1 VTKSPIFRI
10 DTVHRSI
17 WRTSATGGEERLTL
31 APKAYQVL
39 YYLIE
44 NPNRLITHDE
54 LLSALWTKAYVQPE
68 ILKSHILAIRAA
80 LRDDADDPQFI
91 ETVRGRGYRFI
102 GPIAAFYA
110 ASQATTL
117 PRDQGRIVGRN
128 EPLERLATLLLVADS
143 REFQAAFVTGEP
155 GIGKT
160 ALIGQFLTTAL
171 TRPDVFVSTGQCVEG
186 FAGAIEPYY
195 PVLEAL
201 SSLCKGPLGATV
213 VRSLVTLAP
222 SWAIQL
228 PASVSVEQR
237 SRLQQQL
244 VGTTRER
251 MLREG
256 CDLFESLAA
265 DRTLVLVLEDLH
277 WADYATVD
285 FLSAICRRRSRSR
298 LLLIATYRPEDLRSG
313 GHPLN
318 GLARELALHKL
329 CSEILLGPLTE
340 EAVGEFLNPE
350 SDAKSTAREFVHLIH
365 TRSGGN
371 PLFLQA
377 TLDHLTERG
386 LVTRTASGWRPLGPV
401 NKIPFDV
408 PTTLGHM
415 IEARFDQLSQTQQ
428 RVLESASITGMSF
441 SASISARAAGLDPQE
456 FEQTC
461 EDLGRRS
468 CFINRGGMTTLPNSE
483 LTRTYQF
490 NHAVCRQA
498 VYDRQGLV
506 RRARLHLA
514 VGERLEEI
522 YPPDRRSELSSELAQ
537 HFALGNEW
545 QRALAYLRLA
555 LRTAH
560 RRYSHRDALAILD
573 HATEITA
580 RLPADERMPAEIEFL
595 ERRAAI
601 YKASHDARA
610 LETFTRLAEKAAQS
624 GDVDIEVRALL
635 GCAHAASWYD
645 LKHSMTLLNQAL
657 ELSARQVDSTARD
670 IARISIYV
678 RRIWI
683 AGWNEFDV
691 RACDEALESLKGR
704 GDRLASAA
712 RALIDL
718 GDIRMVSTRYREAQ
732 EIYKDNYGLLLD
744 SPDDLTES
752 DVARAIWMCRVG
764 VPWSLMFLGEFGEA
778 LAEYQT
784 SITAFER
791 NEDHSAA
798 QALRIYRGVLRFFAM
813 DYSGVLQACETVAS
827 DVIGKREYVGPEI
840 SRILPFEH
848 RIALIFCGLAYVELG
863 DLVAAQE
870 YLVATERAMELR
882 PVSMD
887 WYWRLPLEWG
897 MVNLLM
903 ATADNAGARVRAERY
918 VMLAEATDE
927 RMWQSLAWE
936 TRARVALAQGVPA
949 EAVECIEKA
958 QAVSKAFETPLA
970 DWRVHETA
978 AAAYTAI
985 GDRRQARIHV
995 QASVAVRK
1003 RIAQTL
1009 SEGDSLRVTLE
1020 GLSEQSISA

>member
-1 VTKSPIFRI
+1 VTKSPTFRI
-10 DTVHRSI
+10 DNVHRSV

-39 YYLIE
+39 HYLIE

-54 LLSALWTKAYVQPE
+54 LLSAIWSKANVQPE
-68 ILKSHILAIRAA
+68 VLKSHILAIRGA
-80 LRDDADDPQFI
+80 LRDEADDPQFI

-110 ASQATTL
+110 QSQATRP
-117 PRDQGRIVGRN
+117 PREQERIVGRN
-128 EPLERLATLLLVADS
+128 EPLERLATLLAAAES
-143 REFQAAFVTGEP
+143 REFQAAFITGEP

-160 ALIGQFLTTAL
+160 ALIAQFLTTAL
-171 TRPDVFVSTGQCVEG
+171 SRPDVFVSTGQCVEG

-201 SSLCKGPLGATV
+201 SSLCKGPLGVTV
-213 VRSLVTLAP
+213 VRSLVTIAP

-228 PASVSVEQR
+228 PASVSIEQR

-244 VGTTRER
+244 MGATRER

-256 CDLFESLAA
+256 CELIESLAA

-298 LLLIATYRPEDLRSG
+298 LLLIATYRPEEPPSEH
-313 GHPLN
+313 HPLN
-318 GLARELALHKL
+318 GLARELLLHKL
-329 CSEILLGPLTE
+329 CTEILLGPLTQ
-340 EAVGEFLNPE
+340 EAVGEFLSPQ
-350 SDAKSTAREFVHLIH
+350 SDGKSTAREFVQLIH

-371 PLFLQA
+371 PLYLQA

-386 LVTRTASGWRPLGPV
+386 LLTRTPSGWRLLGPA
-401 NKIPFDV
+401 NEIPFDV
-408 PTTLGHM
+408 PNTLRRL
-415 IEARFDQLSQTQQ
+415 IEARFDHLSETQQ

-441 SASISARAAGLDPQE
+441 SASTSARAASLDPQE

-468 CFINRGGMTTLPNSE
+468 CFISRGGMTIIPASE
-483 LTRTYQF
+483 LARTYQF
-490 NHAVCRQA
+490 NHAVYRQ
-498 VYDRQGLV
+498 VLYDRQGPV

-522 YPPDRRSELSSELAQ
+522 YPPDQRGGVASELAQ
-537 HFALGNEW
+537 HFASGHEW
-545 QRALAYLRLA
+545 KRALAYLRLA

-560 RRYSHRDALAILD
+560 RRYAHRDALAILD
-573 HATEITA
+573 HALEIAAMLPPDA
-580 RLPADERMPAEIEFL
+580 RIPAEIEFL

-601 YKASHDARA
+601 YRAAHDGRA
-610 LETFTRLAEKAAQS
+610 LHAFAQLAEKAAQY
-624 GDVDIEVRALL
+624 GDVDTEVRALL
-635 GCAHAASWYD
+635 GCAHAASWHD
-645 LKHSMTLLNQAL
+645 RVHAMTVLGQAL

-670 IARISIYV
+670 LARISIYV

-691 RACDEALESLKGR
+691 RACEEALESLDGR
-704 GDRLASAA
+704 GDRLATA
-712 RALIDL
+712 RALIDI
-718 GDIRMVSTRYREAQ
+718 GDIRMVSARYREAHD
-732 EIYKDNYGLLLD
+732 IYKENYGLLLD
-744 SPDDLTES
+744 SPDDFTES
-752 DVARAIWMCRVG
+752 DVARAIWICQVG
-764 VPWSLMFLGEFGEA
+764 VPWSLIFLGEFGEA
-778 LAEYQT
+778 LTEYQA

-798 QALRIYRGVLRFFAM
+798 QVLGIYRGVLRFFAM
-813 DYSGVLQACETVAS
+813 DYSGVLEACETVAS
-827 DVIGKREYVGPEI
+827 HVIGKREYNGPDI
-840 SRILPFEH
+840 SRVLPFEH
-848 RIALIFCGLAYVELG
+848 RIALIFCGLACVNLG
-863 DLVAAQE
+863 DFVAARE

-882 PVSMD
+882 PVGMD

-897 MVNLLM
+897 MANLML
-903 ATADNAGARVRAERY
+903 ATADNAGAQVHAERY
-918 VMLAEATDE
+918 VMLSEATDE

-949 EAVECIEKA
+949 EAVEYILKA

-970 DWRVHETA
+970 DWRVHDTA

-985 GDRRQARIHV
+985 GDRKQARIHV

-1003 RIAQTL
+1003 RIARTL
-1009 SEGDSLRVTLE
+1009 PEGDSLRLTLE
-1020 GLSEQSISA
+1020 GPS